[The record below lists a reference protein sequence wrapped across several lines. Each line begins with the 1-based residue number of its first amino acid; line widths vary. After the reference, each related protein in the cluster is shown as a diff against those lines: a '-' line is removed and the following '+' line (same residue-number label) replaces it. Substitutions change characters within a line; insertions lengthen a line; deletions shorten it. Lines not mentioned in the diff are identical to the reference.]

1 MDRNSII
8 NLHKKGLK
16 NTEIAKAL
24 RINSL
29 ANIKA
34 LWREGRRNRQI
45 KFQCVKFFFP
55 LLTLKFPNNKQIY
68 WNKLSALKMLLK
80 KIKDFYAFYYSIV
93 QT

>member
-29 ANIKA
+29 VNIKA
-34 LWREGRRNRQI
+34 LWQEGRCNRST
-45 KFQCVKFFFP
+45 KVRK
-55 LLTLKFPNNKQIY
+55 TLH
-68 WNKLSALKMLLK
+68 STHEKMDQSHGRKNPKMLK
-80 KIKDFYAFYYSIV
+80 KIDEKNGQGA
-93 QT
+93 

>member
-1 MDRNSII
+1 MDKNLII

-34 LWREGRRNRQI
+34 LWREGRRNRPTEVRKTSHGTHEKKDQSRGR
-45 KFQCVKFFFP
+45 KNP
-55 LLTLKFPNNKQIY
+55 
-68 WNKLSALKMLLK
+68 KMPK
-80 KIKDFYAFYYSIV
+80 KIYKKNGQGA
-93 QT
+93 